1 MGFVCLCRLDGA
13 GRGGGFII
21 CRSVVGILYGPAPGD
36 RRVGAQDEMG
46 IFYLT
51 AINLEPIRK
60 TQESEVCGSEKHR
73 HTPQPPLFLG

>member
-1 MGFVCLCRLDGA
+1 
-13 GRGGGFII
+13 
-21 CRSVVGILYGPAPGD
+21 
-36 RRVGAQDEMG
+36 MG

-51 AINLEPIRK
+51 AIKLEPIRK